1 MTRTTMNISK
11 KLVNDVDMALD
22 FFNNSLVTTGL
33 FDDPDTGID
42 AIGRFFHSK
51 GAARTKL
58 ILTAVFMAAPLAA
71 AGGIVIPDRDDVIAM
86 IKPAKRAIKAH
97 RMFVHV
103 VNFDHDHWPSTD
115 KISDGWMGHPVVS
128 VRVTR

>member
-1 MTRTTMNISK
+1 MKAMTTSK
-11 KLVNDVDMALD
+11 KLVKDIDTALD
-22 FFNNSLVTTGL
+22 LFKNGIVKTGL

-51 GAARTKL
+51 GTARAKL
-58 ILTAVFMAAPLAA
+58 ILTAVFMAAPLDVT
-71 AGGIVIPDRDDVIAM
+71 GGIVIPDRDDVIAM

-103 VNFDHDHWPSTD
+103 VDFDTNTRQT
-115 KISDGWMGHPVVS
+115 KDGFMGHPVVS
-128 VRVTR
+128 VRV